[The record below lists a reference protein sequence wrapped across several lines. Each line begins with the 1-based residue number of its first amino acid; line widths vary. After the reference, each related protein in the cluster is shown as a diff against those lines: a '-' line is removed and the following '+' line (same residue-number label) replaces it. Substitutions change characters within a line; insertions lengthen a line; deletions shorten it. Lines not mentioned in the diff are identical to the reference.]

1 VSELQSPPDK
11 NDSFPEP
18 ASDLPPGNHPLEIA
32 ARRGIGPL
40 SSMGA
45 LAWHGHAEPC
55 VSCGQLVKRGATEC
69 DECGQDLS
77 PAMLEKMRAHAGPW
91 YVLEHVRPFPGVSL
105 ERIIRQI
112 RRGLITEASIVRGPA
127 SDNQW
132 RFAVEIP
139 GLCRYF
145 GRCWQCHKE
154 VAPSDA
160 FCQSC
165 LSHLSFEKPTA
176 APTAAQPA
184 PPAPEAVDP
193 NVQPGTRA
201 APAAPAPGEGVTPAA
216 AEVVGDDLGKLST
229 AGASDLASEPASV
242 PAPAQELARLSAAVG
257 EVALPS
263 HEPIWDEPPRVVGVR
278 ATWIVAALL
287 IAVIVVLLLVTQTR
301 TPSAAATAP
310 IAPSTVLP
318 ASPPLSSPAPGEPIG
333 G

>member
-1 VSELQSPPDK
+1 VSELQSPPEK

-18 ASDLPPGNHPLEIA
+18 NSDLPPGNHPLEIA

-40 SSMGA
+40 SP
-45 LAWHGHAEPC
+45 LAGLVWHGHAEPC

-77 PAMLEKMRAHAGPW
+77 PAMLEKMRAHTGPW

-154 VAPSDA
+154 VSPSDA
-160 FCQSC
+160 FCQFC
-165 LSHLSFEKPTA
+165 LSHLSFEKPAT
-176 APTAAQPA
+176 APTAAQRAASPVSQ
-184 PPAPEAVDP
+184 AVGPDA
-193 NVQPGTRA
+193 QPGT
-201 APAAPAPGEGVTPAA
+201 APTPAQGKGTTPAA
-216 AEVVGDDLGKLST
+216 MES
-229 AGASDLASEPASV
+229 AGADIRVPSSAAAPEVASKPAAVPASS
-242 PAPAQELARLSAAVG
+242 AELARLSAAVG
-257 EVALPS
+257 EVGLPS
-263 HEPIWDEPPRVVGVR
+263 HEPIWDEPPRVAGVR

-287 IAVIVVLLLVTQTR
+287 IVVIVVLLLVTQTR
-301 TPSAAATAP
+301 TPNASATPSATP
-310 IAPSTVLP
+310 GVVQPTPQSPTPSGT
-318 ASPPLSSPAPGEPIG
+318 PGG
-333 G
+333 